1 MIPTNQLNQFY
12 QVAKMGSI
20 RKAARYLNKSQS
32 AVSSAIKVLED
43 ELGCK
48 LLVRSSNATKLT
60 EKGQRLH
67 DFAAGFLEA
76 SESLRKELKFE
87 TATRQVLHIGVN
99 KHYEELCGPLLAQF
113 MSKYPDVDLK
123 IHFTDGEFLRK
134 EFQTGHL
141 DVIFGINFSLAG
153 IASDELPN
161 DALFVM
167 NDSVK
172 LACSKNHPLAS
183 RTNLS
188 IEDIKNYAFILPSF
202 YEDPVRQLFRQNK
215 IDLHTRA
222 TMNSGKMSA
231 YLLNNTSCFAL
242 LAPGTLP
249 EVYKS
254 HLVFPVFTS
263 FDLTFKIIMRFRV
276 QDGLEGIAVERFK
289 AIAQSWISESFE

>member
-1 MIPTNQLNQFY
+1 
-12 QVAKMGSI
+12 
-20 RKAARYLNKSQS
+20 
-32 AVSSAIKVLED
+32 
-43 ELGCK
+43 
-48 LLVRSSNATKLT
+48 
-60 EKGQRLH
+60 
-67 DFAAGFLEA
+67 
-76 SESLRKELKFE
+76 
-87 TATRQVLHIGVN
+87 
-99 KHYEELCGPLLAQF
+99 

-134 EFQTGHL
+134 EFHTGHL

-183 RTNLS
+183 QTNLS
-188 IEDIKNYAFILPSF
+188 IDDLKNYAFILPSF

-231 YLLNNTSCFAL
+231 YLFHNTTCFGL
-242 LAPGTLP
+242 LAPGTLS
-249 EVYKS
+249 EVCKS
-254 HLVFPVFTS
+254 HLAFPSFTS
-263 FDLTFKIIMRFRV
+263 FDLTFKIIMRFRA
-276 QDGLEGIAVERFK
+276 QAGLEGIAVERFK
-289 AIAQSWISESFE
+289 AVAKNWISESF